1 MRSTGH
7 LVQAR
12 QSLSALAI
20 ATAIASVA
28 LQTVAAQTPSAT
40 SSKKKAPAP
49 IAADGHPD
57 LTGTWDYRTVT
68 PMERPNELAGKPQ
81 LSDEEAAEYA
91 QQAVQSRNQDRRD
104 GAGTDADVARAYNDF
119 WWDRGTTVVGT
130 RRTSLIVDPPDGRM
144 PPLTPEG
151 RKRAANDRRAGGGG
165 TGGVDGRGGRADG
178 PEDRPLGERCITFGV
193 PRVSGAYN
201 NNMLIVQTPGAVAI
215 MSEMIHEVR
224 IVPLDGRPHLPADH
238 RQWLGD
244 SRGRW
249 EGQTLVVETTNFSP
263 KTNFRGAGENLHLV
277 ERFTR
282 VDADTVD
289 YEFTIDDP
297 TTFTKSWTAAFPM
310 TRNPGELFEYAC
322 HEGNYGMFGL
332 LSGARAQEKSAAD
345 AARKGSN

>member
-1 MRSTGH
+1 MKTDR
-7 LVQAR
+7 LRA
-12 QSLSALAI
+12 SLAALAV
-20 ATAIASVA
+20 ATAMVSVA
-28 LQTVAAQTPSAT
+28 SHIVGAQTASGGAA
-40 SSKKKAPAP
+40 KKKAPAP

-68 PMERPNELAGKPQ
+68 PLERPNELAAKQ
-81 LSDEEAAEYA
+81 ELSDEEAAEYA
-91 QQAVQSRNQDRRD
+91 QQTVQSRNQDRRD

-130 RRTSLIVDPPDGRM
+130 RRTSLIVDPPDGRL

-151 RKRAANDRRAGGGG
+151 QQRVANDRRAGGTG

-178 PEDRPLGERCITFGV
+178 PEDRPLNERCITFGI

-201 NNMLIVQTPGAVAI
+201 NNLLIVQSAGYVAI

-224 IVPLDGRPHLPADH
+224 MVPLDGRPHLPADH

-244 SRGRW
+244 SRGHW
-249 EGQTLVVETTNFSP
+249 EGQTLVVDTTNFTP
-263 KTNFRGAGENLHLV
+263 RTNFRGSAGNLHLI

-282 VDADTVD
+282 LDADTVD
-289 YEFTIDDP
+289 YRFTIDDP
-297 TTFTKSWTAAFPM
+297 ATFTKSWTAAFPM
-310 TRNPGELFEYAC
+310 VKNEGQIYEYAC

-332 LSGARAQEKSAAD
+332 LSGARAQEKTAAD
-345 AARKGSN
+345 AARKGSK